1 MNKLLLGKAC
11 IAIAS
16 VITIGP
22 NAAETIRYVP
32 GEIIVKFKPG
42 VNTQNFLTTNR
53 SLASMG
59 LKPKREIKLSYQI
72 LSKSNYSEQKPNQTN

>member
-16 VITIGP
+16 VMTTGL
-22 NAAETIRYVP
+22 NAAEAIRYVP

-42 VNTQNFLTTNR
+42 VSSRNFLKNVGIT
-53 SLASMG
+53 SLG
-59 LKPKREIKLSYQI
+59 LAPKREIKLSYHSLNV
-72 LSKSNYSEQKPNQTN
+72 LSVQNEK